1 MLCLQ
6 KGILSGAGVLPNS
19 FNLAYNNFSGA
30 VPTFLAESQ
39 VPTAT
44 KSGVSLLVSC
54 APAYPMAIDLC
65 HMFWHCSD
73 LELHTVMSV
82 RHVLC
87 SQLVHHRLVPI
98 HTCMQRHITHAKLAA
113 QSYTAPMQCRRF
125 GPPSWCTASCIA
137 ARYRGSN

>member
-54 APAYPMAIDLC
+54 ACAHLLAIDLC
-65 HMFWHCSD
+65 HLVWHCND
-73 LELHTVMSV
+73 LKLQKSCLQGMS
-82 RHVLC
+82 C
-87 SQLVHHRLVPI
+87 
-98 HTCMQRHITHAKLAA
+98 AA
-113 QSYTAPMQCRRF
+113 S
-125 GPPSWCTASCIA
+125 
-137 ARYRGSN
+137 